1 MKSWRRLTIR
11 MPRYNYECDNCGNVI
26 TIFHSIN
33 DTCADCSTCEQKNTM
48 RKLLSVPF
56 VIKNDVVAQDD
67 RQVGNITKEYI
78 EANRE
83 ILKQQKEKIK
93 KENYEPS

>member
-1 MKSWRRLTIR
+1 MIR

-26 TIFHSIN
+26 TVFHSFQ
-33 DTCADCSTCEQKNTM
+33 DAYTDCSVCEQTNTM
-48 RKLLSVPF
+48 KKLLSVPF
-56 VIKNDVVAQDD
+56 IIKNDQPATQDNEK
-67 RQVGNITKEYI
+67 VGNITKEHI

>member
-1 MKSWRRLTIR
+1 

-26 TIFHSIN
+26 TIFHSIG
-33 DTCADCSTCEQKNTM
+33 DTYTDCSECGQKNIM
-48 RKLLSVPF
+48 KKLLSVPF
-56 VIKNDVVAQDD
+56 IIKNDVATQDN

>member
-1 MKSWRRLTIR
+1 MK
-11 MPRYNYECDNCGNVI
+11 
-26 TIFHSIN
+26 
-33 DTCADCSTCEQKNTM
+33 
-48 RKLLSVPF
+48 KLLSVPF
-56 VIKNDVVAQDD
+56 IIKNDVATQDN